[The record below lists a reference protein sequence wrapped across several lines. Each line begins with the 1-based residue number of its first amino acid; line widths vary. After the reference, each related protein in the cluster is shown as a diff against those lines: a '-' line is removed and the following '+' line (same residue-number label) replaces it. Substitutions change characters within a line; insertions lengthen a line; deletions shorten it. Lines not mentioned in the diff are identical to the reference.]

1 MGIEREIERGRA
13 EVELQRVTFFLSG
26 RVQGVGMR
34 HAINRLAQQFPVV
47 GFVEN
52 LNDGRVRGIAEG
64 ESDHIDQ
71 FLDAIRVHAPGAIHR
86 LDRFVSSP
94 TGEFVNFSIQR

>member
-1 MGIEREIERGRA
+1 MGIERESEKGRA
-13 EVELQRVTFFLSG
+13 EVELRRVTFFLSG

-34 HAINRLAQQFPVV
+34 YAINRLAQQFPVV

-52 LNDGRVRGIAEG
+52 LNGGRVRGIVEG
-64 ESDHIDQ
+64 ASEHIDQ
-71 FLDAIRVHAPGAIHR
+71 FLDAIRVQGPGVIRR
-86 LDRFVSSP
+86 LDRFESPP